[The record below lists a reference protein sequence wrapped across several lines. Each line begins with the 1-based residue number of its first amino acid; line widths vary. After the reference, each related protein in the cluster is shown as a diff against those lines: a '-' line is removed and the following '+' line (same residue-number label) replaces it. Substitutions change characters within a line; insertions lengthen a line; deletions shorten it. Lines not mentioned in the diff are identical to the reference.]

1 MISLAADNATRFEL
15 DASRF
20 DACDGVLLIG
30 HGTRDADGTRQF
42 FELGERLIAR
52 LAPVPVEP
60 CLLELQPPTIE
71 QGWAK
76 LVQRGVRRVIAAPLL
91 LFSAGHAKSDIP
103 YALNACLQASPGMTW
118 RESRPLSRA
127 PELLS
132 LLLKR
137 LDASLAQSS
146 VPMDNTAIVMVG
158 RGSFD
163 PCAQADMRLLT
174 HWVAGQR
181 RASIVRTA
189 FYAMAEP
196 RLPVVLSEVASLPSI
211 KTVIVHPHLL
221 FEGSLYQSILKQMA
235 EAAEAFPS
243 KRFIASSYLGPEP
256 EVVDAIIR
264 RLASAKQPR
273 ADLFL
278 A

>member
-1 MISLAADNATRFEL
+1 MISLAADNATRFKL

-20 DACDGVLLIG
+20 DAGDGVLLIG
-30 HGTRDADGTRQF
+30 HGTRDAEGTRQF
-42 FELGERLIAR
+42 FELGERLISR

-71 QGWAK
+71 QGWTK
-76 LVQRGVRRVIAAPLL
+76 LVQRGVRRIIAAPLL

-103 YALNACLQASPGMTW
+103 DALNACLKASPSLTW

-137 LDASLAQSS
+137 LDASLAQSP
-146 VPMDNTAIVMVG
+146 VPMENTAIVMVG

-163 PCAQADMRLLT
+163 PCAQADMKLLT
-174 HWVAGQR
+174 HWVGGQR

-196 RLPVVLSEVASLPSI
+196 RLPAVLSDVASLPSI
-211 KTVIVHPHLL
+211 QTVIVHPHLL
-221 FEGSLYQSILKQMA
+221 FEGSLYQSILKQVA

-256 EVVDAIIR
+256 EVADAIIR
-264 RLASAKQPR
+264 RLASSKQPR